1 MTEGRHI
8 AIITDEAPPIWY
20 RNKRTIRTI
29 IQVIVSTAVTI
40 AITIVTLASFAPE
53 VLDALTAVLPE
64 SAIAWL
70 TGAVAFL
77 VALSGALA
85 RIMAIPAVND
95 FLTRFGAGSVPKS
108 TVER

>member
-1 MTEGRHI
+1 MSKHAEV
-8 AIITDEAPPIWY
+8 PLIWY
-20 RNKRTIRTI
+20 RNKRTIRTV
-29 IQVIVSTAVTI
+29 IQVVLSSAVTI
-40 AITIVTLASFAPE
+40 AVTVIALAAVAPE
-53 VLDALTAVLPE
+53 ILEALTEVLPE
-64 SAIAWL
+64 SAVVWL

-108 TVER
+108 TVDR

>member
-1 MTEGRHI
+1 MTEEI
-8 AIITDEAPPIWY
+8 LPVVTDEAPEIWFK
-20 RNKRTIRTI
+20 NKRTVRTV
-29 IQVIVSTAVTI
+29 IQVIVSTVVTI
-40 AITIVTLASFAPE
+40 VLTIISLASFAPE
-53 VLDALTAVLPE
+53 VLDALAAVLPE

-108 TVER
+108 QVQR